1 MTESLLRNQ
10 KTLVKEV
17 QPPRSFLNRDFFLLW
32 QGQLVSQIGSQAF
45 LVGMMYWAMEA
56 TGSGSLMGVLMMLT
70 MLPGVLLGPLG
81 GTVADRF
88 SRKLIIVI
96 CDVLSGI
103 AVLILTGLF
112 MTETTS
118 KEVLILCLLLVAA
131 SVGVIQ
137 AFFRPAILAAIPDL
151 VPEERISAAN
161 SLNQFSYQFS
171 SVLGQGTGGLV
182 YSFLGAPLLF
192 LVDGLTFLFSAL
204 SESFIK
210 IPQKAP
216 EKSVNGKE
224 ALASFRTDLL
234 YGLRFVWRW
243 VGMRDFLI
251 MVGLVHFFAMP
262 FIVLMPFYAEFCLGK
277 GADWYGFLM
286 ASFSGGSVTG
296 YVLAGT
302 FSLAGRMRSQF
313 LLLLLSVAS
322 ILYGILGFLGN
333 PFLALLVIFFSGA
346 MLGIFNVNTMTI
358 IQTSVT
364 SELRGRVMGLVMTI
378 ANAASPLGMLAGG
391 IAADLTDK
399 NIPLL
404 YAFCGGSI
412 VVAVL
417 LLGTRRPVMEY
428 LSPNA
433 GD

>member
-1 MTESLLRNQ
+1 MTQSPSETQ
-10 KTLVKEV
+10 KTSTEDAK
-17 QPPRSFLNRDFFLLW
+17 PPESFFNRDFVLLW

-81 GTVADRF
+81 GTLADRF

-103 AVLILTGLF
+103 AVLLLTGLF
-112 MTETTS
+112 MTESAST
-118 KEVLILCLLLVAA
+118 EVLIFCLLLVAA
-131 SVGVIQ
+131 SVGMVQ

-151 VPEERISAAN
+151 VPREKISTAN

-171 SVLGQGTGGLV
+171 SVLGQGTGGVV

-192 LVDGLTFLFSAL
+192 FIDGLTFLFSAF

-216 EKSVNGKE
+216 EKSVDTKA
-224 ALASFRTDLL
+224 ALESFRKDLL

-251 MVGLVHFFAMP
+251 MVGLVNFFAMP

-286 ASFSGGSVTG
+286 ASFSGG
-296 YVLAGT
+296 
-302 FSLAGRMRSQF
+302 
-313 LLLLLSVAS
+313 
-322 ILYGILGFLGN
+322 
-333 PFLALLVIFFSGA
+333 
-346 MLGIFNVNTMTI
+346 
-358 IQTSVT
+358 
-364 SELRGRVMGLVMTI
+364 
-378 ANAASPLGMLAGG
+378 
-391 IAADLTDK
+391 
-399 NIPLL
+399 
-404 YAFCGGSI
+404 
-412 VVAVL
+412 
-417 LLGTRRPVMEY
+417 
-428 LSPNA
+428 
-433 GD
+433 